1 MCGSFC
7 ASDLTLLFTHIVLQS
22 RITSSQPFFQRTSI
36 PFEHEMCSVQD
47 MNQFGV
53 MNEDV
58 VGEVNLGIENGVRKS
73 KDSFGKGNDILVC
86 KSDELETGD
95 FAAGTA
101 PEWQERRISSGARKS
116 L

>member
-1 MCGSFC
+1 MVSSVPLIWPYYSYILCYSPELHHC
-7 ASDLTLLFTHIVLQS
+7 S
-22 RITSSQPFFQRTSI
+22 RFSRGPAFPFSL
-36 PFEHEMCSVQD
+36 HEMSSVQD

-58 VGEVNLGIENGVRKS
+58 VEEVNLGIENGVMKS
-73 KDSFGKGNDILVC
+73 TDGFRKGNDGLVC

-101 PEWQERRISSGARKS
+101 PGWQGEGQHRD
-116 L
+116 